1 MPRACLLPDGPVR
14 DKAVMAD
21 TCYYK
26 GTKILLVLRRN
37 ARGKWACQFT
47 IPGLT
52 APPAGKYEGH
62 PPKEYETELEAETA
76 AFERSKKILDASH
89 QGTGESGFLR
99 KQHG

>member
-1 MPRACLLPDGPVR
+1 
-14 DKAVMAD
+14 MAD

-37 ARGKWACQFT
+37 AHGKWACQFT

-52 APPAGKYEGH
+52 APAAGTYEGH

-89 QGTGESGFLR
+89 QGAARADYTGNSTG
-99 KQHG
+99 K

>member
-1 MPRACLLPDGPVR
+1 
-14 DKAVMAD
+14 MAD

-37 ARGKWACQFT
+37 AHGKWACRFT

-52 APPAGKYEGH
+52 APAAGTYEGH
-62 PPKEYETELEAETA
+62 PSKEYETELEAETA

-89 QGTGESGFLR
+89 LRTGEGGFTGNNTG
-99 KQHG
+99 K